1 MSLTGIS
8 VVVVKLLVCDR
19 LGPPRKGLTLNP
31 DSLGLKQAFEFI
43 SEEIELFAFICF
55 RIRNT
60 ENPAIIMTFHG
71 YRLDSACLRSY
82 FQLLNRSNFWASTAI
97 SRHNSLRK
105 KTEVWKKGGRL
116 ATEVLVL
123 PNNRRYFRL
132 LPRASVGD
140 IKKNSIC
147 NQPKHENRNE
157 YVPTKKMIAFLST
170 SSFIFGKNKGSSFV
184 YRLVSFS

>member
-1 MSLTGIS
+1 MQHINMHIICCIHYVRSTRELGLRCEVKGELGLRLLVKGLEFEPCPRCQLFYGIFLSVTGIS

-82 FQLLNRSNFWASTAI
+82 FQLLNRSNF
-97 SRHNSLRK
+97 
-105 KTEVWKKGGRL
+105 
-116 ATEVLVL
+116 
-123 PNNRRYFRL
+123 
-132 LPRASVGD
+132 
-140 IKKNSIC
+140 
-147 NQPKHENRNE
+147 
-157 YVPTKKMIAFLST
+157 
-170 SSFIFGKNKGSSFV
+170 
-184 YRLVSFS
+184 